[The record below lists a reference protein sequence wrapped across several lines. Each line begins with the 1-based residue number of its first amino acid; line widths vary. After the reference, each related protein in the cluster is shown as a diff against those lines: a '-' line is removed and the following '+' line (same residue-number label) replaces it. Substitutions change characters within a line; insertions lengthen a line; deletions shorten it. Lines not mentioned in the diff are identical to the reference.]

1 MTAQTRPAASRGL
14 PGGLSSPRV
23 LSARVIGHA
32 VPRGAVLVD
41 RRTKWG
47 NPFKIGRDGD
57 RDEVVRRYRAWL
69 VTRPELVASFGELRG
84 RDLVCWCAPEAC
96 HADVLLEL
104 ANR

>member
-1 MTAQTRPAASRGL
+1 MATQTRPAASRGAAGRTL
-14 PGGLSSPRV
+14 PPRV
-23 LSARVIGHA
+23 LSARVVGHGL
-32 VPRGAVLVD
+32 PPGAALVD

-57 RDEVVRRYRAWL
+57 RDEVVRRYRAWV
-69 VTRPELVASFGELRG
+69 VTRPDLMAALVELRG

-104 ANR
+104 ANP